1 MVTGVQTCALPICAV
16 HHQRGRLPGL
26 ADCHW
31 VDGVGRARLLGAVA
45 PCSVGGEAVM
55 TTRDRDKIIAAA
67 IGCIEG
73 PYDRSRAITITGN
86 EIERLYA
93 IAYEDGRQ
101 AEREECVCIYK
112 SLHNLYL
119 DRGYPEQ
126 QMAFLIAAIDDFIEA
141 IRARGDMK

>member
-1 MVTGVQTCALPICAV
+1 MTENNRG
-16 HHQRGRLPGL
+16 GRLPGL

-55 TTRDRDKIIAAA
+55 TTHDRDKIIAAA

-101 AEREECVCIYK
+101 ADKADAERYRWLC
-112 SLHNLYL
+112 
-119 DRGYPEQ
+119 EQ
-126 QMAFLIAAIDDFIEA
+126 NEKGVGFFHLAFAARNIMNWKTKTEIDDGID
-141 IRARGDMK
+141 RARGDMK